1 MTRRNRFFL
10 IAAALMSLIVF
21 AGFLP
26 SFFLRFRFRD
36 TPLPAYLIVHGI
48 VMTLWQLLFLA
59 QTALIA
65 SGRPDL
71 HRRIGVFGAALATAV
86 VAVGTH
92 AVLNQPHYYASQGIT
107 LPFPVDILV
116 IGNLFGFALFA
127 GFVATAIIHRRAP
140 QTHKRLMFWACV
152 VTMGPALTPS
162 RALGAAIGPY
172 FPTTFPPE
180 IALVWVAWIALLC
193 HDWLSAR
200 RFHPATIIGGMFI
213 LFIVPAIV
221 DWTAVIPA
229 VGAWVKFLA

>member
-1 MTRRNRFFL
+1 
-10 IAAALMSLIVF
+10 MSLVVF

-26 SFFLRFRFRD
+26 SFFFRFHFRD
-36 TPLPAYLIVHGI
+36 TPLPLYLVVHGI

-65 SGRPDL
+65 SGRTDF
-71 HRRIGVFGAALATAV
+71 HRRVGMAGAVLAITV
-86 VAVGTH
+86 VAVGIY
-92 AVLNQPHYYASQGIT
+92 AVLNQPHYYASLGIK

-116 IGNLFGFALFA
+116 IGNLFGFGLFA
-127 GFVATAIIHRRAP
+127 GFVGTAIAHRRAP

-200 RFHPATIIGGMFI
+200 RFHPATIAGGMLV

-221 DWTAVIPA
+221 DWTMVIPA
-229 VGAWVKFLA
+229 VGAWVQTLA